1 MEFLIRTTMLLM
13 VAMLIRGMFASPR
26 ARTRILMV
34 TWLSVYAVLVAE
46 LLGLEGWQISIQ
58 QESATSPAVHA
69 SAPRPETGLKMVATA
84 YLAVVLLLLW
94 RWYHRLRMAR
104 LLVHESS
111 KQIPSIW
118 ERARERIS
126 RRVPVL
132 AHPEIRVPV
141 TLGWIRPVILVPLR
155 HDFDDVG
162 ATHALR
168 HEYAHVRRRDWLL
181 LQFSEFSRCWFW
193 FQPLAWPLHP
203 WLLRDIELAA
213 DYEAIARGANP
224 QAYARTLAHAATVGA
239 QPTAIGFGSRK
250 ADVIHRVQQ
259 CMTWRPRTAF
269 PTILGPVLVAIAAV
283 MFATT
288 GIERTAAVVAL
299 ATPDS
304 GGANQRSLLRIQP
317 EVDLVETR
325 TQEAVPVTL
334 EDASP
339 EKDFPGLESAPPT
352 PAQPHRDNPGDAV
365 ELALTQP
372 PPTLTTEQ
380 ILAMAKTEAARESGV
395 DSPAILGFGG
405 KPARLLI
412 QPDIHQAPPRLPGD
426 SLSGAPF
433 AEGFDVVEAEQQL
446 RKEERLA
453 NIFAAALATA
463 GKPSYAG
470 PASASDSGPI
480 STQ

>member
-13 VAMLIRGMFASPR
+13 VAMLVRGMFASPR
-26 ARTRILMV
+26 ARTRILTV
-34 TWLSVYAVLVAE
+34 TWLSVYAALGTE
-46 LLGLEGWQISIQ
+46 LLGFEAWQISIQ
-58 QESATSPAVHA
+58 QESVTSPAAHGPGPQPTNTVEIIA
-69 SAPRPETGLKMVATA
+69 AA

-94 RWYHRLRMAR
+94 RWFNRLRMAR

-118 ERARERIS
+118 ERARDGIS
-126 RRVPVL
+126 SRVPVL
-132 AHPEIRVPV
+132 VHPKIRVPV

-181 LQFSEFSRCWFW
+181 IQFSEFSRCWFW
-193 FQPLAWPLHP
+193 FQPLVWPLHP

-224 QAYARTLAHAATVGA
+224 QSYARTLAHAAIVGT

-259 CMTWRPRTAF
+259 CMAWRPRTAF
-269 PTILGPVLVAIAAV
+269 PTILGPMLVAIAAV

-288 GIERTAAVVAL
+288 GIERTVAVVAL
-299 ATPDS
+299 ETSDS
-304 GGANQRSLLRIQP
+304 GDANRSLLLIQP
-317 EVDLVETR
+317 KADLIETR
-325 TQEAVPVTL
+325 YEEAAPDTV
-334 EDASP
+334 EDAST
-339 EKDFPGLESAPPT
+339 EKDFAGLKSAPPT
-352 PAQPHRDNPGDAV
+352 PAHPQRDDPGDPV
-365 ELALTQP
+365 HLALTQP

-380 ILAMAKTEAARESGV
+380 ILAMAKTEAARESAH
-395 DSPAILGFGG
+395 SPATLGLGN
-405 KPARLLI
+405 KPARLSI
-412 QPDIHQAPPRLPGD
+412 QPELHQSLPRLPGD

-433 AEGFDVVEAEQQL
+433 AAGFDVAEAEQQR
-446 RKEERLA
+446 RKEERLTTVL
-453 NIFAAALATA
+453 AAALATT
-463 GKPSYAG
+463 GTPSYAQ
-470 PASASDSGPI
+470 PVSVSNSGLI